1 MRLTKSL
8 LCVAL
13 LTGWVA
19 NAKPS
24 TRPTDVVLCHY
35 TYGGAEKELVVRPTA
50 SPYTV
55 EPIAVGSYFQFK
67 VVFQKFPADLAA
79 IKIYVYADRDPAPV
93 PLHQASYPYPPR
105 AQHKTGYGFTGKNW
119 VYEPV
124 RDGEMQYWCAM
135 KNSQN
140 PGHTP

>member
-1 MRLTKSL
+1 MSITKTL
-8 LCVAL
+8 ICVAL
-13 LTGWVA
+13 LAGSVA
-19 NAKPS
+19 HARPS
-24 TRPTDVVLCHY
+24 ERTTDVVLCHY
-35 TYGGAEKELVVRPTA
+35 TYGGAENDLVVIPTV

-67 VVFQKFPADLAA
+67 VVFQKFPSDLAT
-79 IKIYVYADRDPAPV
+79 IKIYVYADRDPVPV
-93 PLHQASYPYPPR
+93 PLHQASYAYPPR
-105 AQHKTGYGFTGKNW
+105 VQRGSGYGFTGKNW

-124 RDGEMQYWCAM
+124 RDGEMKYWCEM